1 MKNYILSALLLT
13 TACWAC
19 IKDDDD
25 TGLPQT
31 AKPTMRLDATNVV
44 LTEGNADTT
53 LLFKVKLEGLNLT
66 NVIVTAATVNGT
78 AVAGNDFILVDNQKL
93 LFGPSIQEKEIEI
106 TIRGDLVKEEDETFE
121 LRLFDAANADLL
133 NDRITITILNDD
145 INPADFINIPETG
158 YTTPESY
165 DGYNLVWQDEFD
177 GETLNSSNWMHEM
190 GDGCPGNC
198 GWGNNELEYYRP
210 ENTLMTRGYLVIE
223 AKQES
228 FGGKNY
234 TSSRIITKD
243 KQEFKFGR
251 IDIRAVLPEG
261 KGLWPALWMLG
272 SNIDNTSWPACGE
285 IDIME
290 LTGERPNRVIGTA
303 HFGANLSQ
311 HQFRTAAKF
320 LPAGQKFSQEFH
332 VFSIIW
338 KEDQIQWFM
347 DDQLFHT
354 ITPANLNGQPYPF
367 NQPFF
372 FIFNVAVGGNLPG
385 APDATTVFPQRMIVD
400 YVRVFQEG

>member
-1 MKNYILSALLLT
+1 MKNYILSALLLA
-13 TACWAC
+13 TACWSC
-19 IKDDDD
+19 IKEDDD

-31 AKPTMRLDATNVV
+31 AKPSLALDAANIVI
-44 LTEGNADTT
+44 TEGNADTT
-53 LLFKVKLEGLNLT
+53 LTFKVKLGGLNLT
-66 NVIVTAATVNGT
+66 NVVVTAATMNGT
-78 AVAGNDFILVDNQKL
+78 AVAGNDFILIDNQKL
-93 LFGPSIQEKEIEI
+93 LFGPSVNEKEITL

-121 LRLFDAANADLL
+121 LRLFDAANADLS

-165 DGYNLVWQDEFD
+165 DGYNLVWQDEFA
-177 GETLNSSNWMHEM
+177 GETLNPANWTYEL

-210 ENTLMTRGYLVIE
+210 ENTLMTRGHMVIE
-223 AKQES
+223 AKQEN

-234 TSSRIITKD
+234 TSSRIITKN
-243 KQEFKFGR
+243 KREFKYGR

-272 SNIDNTSWPACGE
+272 ENIDNTSWPACGE

-290 LTGERPNRVIGTA
+290 LTGERPNRIIGTA

-338 KEDQIQWFM
+338 KEDQIEWYM
-347 DDQLFHT
+347 DDQLYHT

-385 APDATTVFPQRMIVD
+385 SPDATTVFPQRMIVD
-400 YVRVFQEG
+400 YVRVFQQQ

>member
-1 MKNYILSALLLT
+1 MKNYILSALLLA
-13 TACWAC
+13 TACWSC
-19 IKDDDD
+19 IKEDDD

-31 AKPTMRLDATNVV
+31 AKPSLSLEAANIV

-53 LLFKVKLEGLNLT
+53 LTFKVKLAGLNLT
-66 NVIVTAATVNGT
+66 NVVVTAATINGT
-78 AVAGNDFILVDNQKL
+78 AVSGNDFILIDNQKM
-93 LFGPSIQEKEIEI
+93 LFGPSVSEKELTL

-133 NDRITITILNDD
+133 NDRITITIVNDD

-158 YTTPESY
+158 YTTPETY
-165 DGYNLVWQDEFD
+165 AGYNLVWQDEFV
-177 GETLNSSNWMHEM
+177 GEILNTANWTQEG

-223 AKQES
+223 AKKEN

-234 TSSRIITKD
+234 TSSRIITKN
-243 KQEFKFGR
+243 KREFKYGR

-272 SNIDNTSWPACGE
+272 ENIDNTSWPACGE

-385 APDATTVFPQRMIVD
+385 SPDATTVFPQRMIVD